1 MTGTGTPAT
10 TGVRPAAAP
19 LSSPQPSPQ
28 PSPLSSP
35 LPVPLP
41 VPQSVPAAEPDPRA
55 VLGAVR
61 STARRQL
68 LGLLLL
74 IGALA
79 VAVVLSLALGAR
91 DIPPGVVVQVLA
103 GRLPSDSYDAAVI
116 LGERVPRTALGV
128 LVGMSLAAAGVLMQ
142 GITRN
147 PLVDGGVLGIELGA
161 ACAVVAAIV
170 LLGVTDPSGY
180 FWFALA
186 GAAITTAVVIGLS
199 WLSSRVSAAIGLVLI
214 GAAAAATLGAVINLL
229 VIRDEAAFARYRF
242 WSIGQLA
249 GRGDVLVD
257 LWPFVAVGLVL
268 ALGCGGR
275 LNALMLGDQAAA
287 GLGVRVRRSQI
298 GVAVVAVLLC
308 AAATAAVGP
317 VAFVGLVGAHLG
329 RLIVGAD
336 QRRLIPFGMLCGAL
350 LLVTADVLG
359 RLGPGHGEIPVGIM
373 TALVGTPFFVVLA
386 RRRRLVEA

>member
-1 MTGTGTPAT
+1 MNGTGRRAEA
-10 TGVRPAAAP
+10 GIRPTVVP
-19 LSSPQPSPQ
+19 P
-28 PSPLSSP
+28 
-35 LPVPLP
+35 PVT
-41 VPQSVPAAEPDPRA
+41 EGDPRA

-68 LGLLLL
+68 VGLVLLLA
-74 IGALA
+74 ALA
-79 VAVVLSLALGAR
+79 VVVVASLALGAR
-91 DIPPGVVVQVLA
+91 DIAPDVVVRALFGQ
-103 GRLPSDSYDAAVI
+103 LPADSYDRAVV
-116 LGERVPRTALGV
+116 LGERVPRTVLGV
-128 LVGMSLAAAGVLMQ
+128 VVGMSLAAAGVLMQ
-142 GITRN
+142 GITGN

-161 ACAVVAAIV
+161 ACAVVVAIV
-170 LLGVTDPSGY
+170 LFGVVDPSGY

-186 GAAITTAVVIGLS
+186 GAAVTTAVVIGLS
-199 WLSSRVSAAIGLVLI
+199 WLSTRVSAAVGLVLI
-214 GAAAAATLGAVINLL
+214 GAATAATLGAVINLL
-229 VIRDEAAFARYRF
+229 VIRDEAAFSRYRF

-249 GRGDVLVD
+249 GRGDVLAD
-257 LWPFVAVGLVL
+257 LWPFAAAGLVL
-268 ALGCGGR
+268 ALACGSR

-336 QRRLIPFGMLCGAL
+336 QRRLIPYGMLCGAL
-350 LLVTADVLG
+350 LLVAADVLG